1 MYIKNERKKS
11 EIVWLSSWVFVY
23 ELIRV
28 VGSSPVVTIV
38 NNFKPLT
45 IITNSSI
52 LDIGV
57 LQLPLTKEIQLVLEL
72 IILWSKFWFDG

>member
-1 MYIKNERKKS
+1 MYIKNERKKN
-11 EIVWLSSWVFVY
+11 EIVWQSGWVFVY
-23 ELIRV
+23 ELRV

-57 LQLPLTKEIQLVLEL
+57 LQLPLTKEIQLVLVL

>member
-11 EIVWLSSWVFVY
+11 EIVWLSGWVFVY
-23 ELIRV
+23 ELRV

-38 NNFKPLT
+38 NNFKALT

-57 LQLPLTKEIQLVLEL
+57 LQLPLTKEIQLVLVL